1 LGFDVETIHVFSEK
15 DRIAFKKHTVVRMRQ
30 RRISADEVK
39 TALKS
44 CKMVE
49 EYPGDRPLPSGLVLG
64 YSDERPIHMV
74 VALDKEEEMIW
85 LITVYEPMLE
95 MWEGGFEKRRQPR

>member
-1 LGFDVETIHVFSEK
+1 MGFDVETIQAFSEK

-44 CKMVE
+44 CKMAE
-49 EYPGDRPLPSGLVLG
+49 EYPGDRSLPSGLVLG
-64 YSDERPIHMV
+64 CADKRPIHMV
-74 VALDKEEEMIW
+74 VALDKDEEMIW
-85 LITVYEPMLE
+85 LITVYEPILE
-95 MWEGGFEKRRQPR
+95 MWEEGFEKRRQPR